1 MKKLIAYW
9 PAVLIGIVPF
19 VGLAQD
25 ASTPQDAP
33 TPQDASTLTGIANII
48 ANAVDIFVGIFWAIA
63 IAFALWTAISY
74 MTAAGDETKIKSAKK
89 RLIYTIIAF
98 VIALSI
104 NLIKGLIT
112 STLGGGTPTANW

>member
-25 ASTPQDAP
+25 AST
-33 TPQDASTLTGIANII
+33 LTGITNII
-48 ANAVDIFVGIFWAIA
+48 ANAVDIFVGIFWTIA

-104 NLIKGLIT
+104 NLIKGLIIN
-112 STLGGGTPTANW
+112 TLGGGAPTTNW

>member
-25 ASTPQDAP
+25 ASTPK
-33 TPQDASTLTGIANII
+33 DASTLTGITNII
-48 ANAVDIFVGIFWAIA
+48 ANAVDIFVGIFWTIA